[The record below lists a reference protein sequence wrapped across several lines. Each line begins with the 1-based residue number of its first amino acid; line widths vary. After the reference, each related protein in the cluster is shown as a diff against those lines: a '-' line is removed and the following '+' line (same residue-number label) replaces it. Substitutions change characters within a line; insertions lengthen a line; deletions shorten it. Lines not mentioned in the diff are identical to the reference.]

1 MTVRPARAGAVEP
14 FNDTGVFRGALVTPD
29 IETADEKAIVLLG
42 EFTELRLFVALTRN
56 VFLPAVFE
64 PQVKE

>member
-1 MTVRPARAGAVEP
+1 MTVKPARAGAVEP
-14 FNDTGVFRGALVTPD
+14 FNDTGVFRGAFVVPE
-29 IETADEKAIVLLG
+29 IETADEKAIVLLD
-42 EFTELRLFVALTRN
+42 ELTELREFVAFTRN